1 MFWQNVV
8 EVSKTEKIDILKYM
22 LSFLLPFIKDLNKL
36 QQAEVEFE
44 TEENGRY
51 KVAYIAISEYLGGP
65 FFILLYI
72 LL

>member
-1 MFWQNVV
+1 
-8 EVSKTEKIDILKYM
+8 M